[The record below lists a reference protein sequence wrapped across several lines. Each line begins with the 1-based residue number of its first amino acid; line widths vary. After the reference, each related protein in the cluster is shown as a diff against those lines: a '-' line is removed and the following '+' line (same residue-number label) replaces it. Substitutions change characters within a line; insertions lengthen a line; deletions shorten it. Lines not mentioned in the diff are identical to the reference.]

1 MDQDNNSI
9 KCECHGCCMQML
21 PHPCFTIEQFLEVI
35 YLVQITPEED
45 LSTTEANNPTLE
57 SNDIRYPETPQ
68 ICTYYEDSSDDE
80 PSSPQGEGVP
90 EENQWAGEEA
100 PDCDVQEAPE

>member
-1 MDQDNNSI
+1 
-9 KCECHGCCMQML
+9 ML
-21 PHPCFTIEQFLEVI
+21 IVWCTLFIAGAAFTVTQQTRDTGSQV
-35 YLVQITPEED
+35 TPEED
-45 LSTTEANNPTLE
+45 LSATEANNPTLE

-68 ICTYYEDSSDDE
+68 IRTYYDDSSDDE

-100 PDCDVQEAPE
+100 PDCDVQEAPECEADII